1 MQSTEG
7 ITVSLSPF
15 EINLLKDALGG
26 HIVFN
31 HKELQKKDVPDISRI
46 GFEKQIKVAKELFH
60 RIHNLS

>member
-7 ITVSLSPF
+7 ITVSLSTF
-15 EINLLKDALGG
+15 EINLLKDALGS

-31 HKELQKKDVPDISRI
+31 HKELQKKNVPDIARR

-60 RIHNLS
+60 RIHKI